1 MAQTFLCEK
10 FLITNSISLF
20 IIDRSFMY
28 LGSIV
33 TSERS
38 HYFYSFLVQKSVAEK
53 KFTEKNLQTDLSSG
67 NGCLTVNVSL
77 VDILQSY
84 WLILSMHRNNT

>member
-1 MAQTFLCEK
+1 
-10 FLITNSISLF
+10 
-20 IIDRSFMY
+20 MY

-53 KFTEKNLQTDLSSG
+53 KFKEKNLQTDLSSG
-67 NGCLTVNVSL
+67 NGCLNSECVSGGHFAKL
-77 VDILQSY
+77 LANFK
-84 WLILSMHRNNT
+84 HA